1 MKVLLLTNPKI
12 MKSPYIKLISKMCD
26 LTVFDIKKNNFTK
39 VSIVDL
45 VILLTDKIISKKSIT
60 YKTASS
66 FSKKNKI
73 KMIEVAKLDSNN
85 KIVNTFAIHKAYG
98 TDATGEITQSKIKEY
113 CVANFGGT
121 ADEYIGNLPNVG
133 GMANKDDIYD
143 ADKNCFHEPRPK
155 DMTGAPC
162 SSWELQDDGSWK
174 PGHNYVRNLDDGNDF
189 NYEEHSLD
197 IRCLNGRKF

>member
-26 LTVFDIKKNNFTK
+26 LTVLDIKKNNFTK

-73 KMIEVAKLDSNN
+73 KMIEVAFLKSSIDKEESSTN
-85 KIVNTFAIHKAYG
+85 AIIHG
-98 TDATGEITQSKIKEY
+98 LG
-113 CVANFGGT
+113 
-121 ADEYIGNLPNVG
+121 
-133 GMANKDDIYD
+133 
-143 ADKNCFHEPRPK
+143 
-155 DMTGAPC
+155 DMTWQAI
-162 SSWELQDDGSWK
+162 EK
-174 PGHNYVRNLDDGNDF
+174 IIRNN
-189 NYEEHSLD
+189 
-197 IRCLNGRKF
+197 